1 MQRECG
7 TDLDLG
13 QSRNCHL
20 YFFSIEVILVLNV
33 REESAIIEC
42 IRESL
47 DRAENHWRQGG
58 YKLLEK
64 AIALDAVNE
73 RMESAP
79 SHIPGHNI
87 VQDDITIIDEFIALV
102 ADMRD
107 SSKHL
112 NSAIS
117 EKTAKVSQLQRV
129 YYETSALLPALA
141 LTVKFEKG
149 SVTEYLGDGILALFK
164 VDPNDKS
171 IAIYAAYEAAANSI
185 GRTRD
190 LVNDAL
196 RERYSLPDINLGVGL
211 AMSKTIVTLI
221 GLPGEKHPK
230 AFGECVFRATKLSGG
245 KNEIYVDEFVRKT
258 WPQAKGGTL
267 QFVQRSKNDVN
278 GYLISK

>member
-1 MQRECG
+1 
-7 TDLDLG
+7 
-13 QSRNCHL
+13 
-20 YFFSIEVILVLNV
+20 VLSNA
-33 REESAIIEC
+33 EENQINAC
-42 IRESL
+42 INEAL
-47 DRAENHWRQGG
+47 DRAENHWRNGG
-58 YKLLEK
+58 YKLLAK
-64 AIALDAVNE
+64 GVALDAMNE

-79 SHIPGHNI
+79 SHIPGHGV
-87 VQDDITIIDEFIALV
+87 VQDEITIIDEFIALV

-117 EKTAKVSQLQRV
+117 DKTAKVSQLQRV

-164 VDPNDKS
+164 VDVSDKS
-171 IAIYAAYEAAANSI
+171 AAIYAAYEAAVNSI
-185 GRTRD
+185 GRTRQ
-190 LVNDAL
+190 LVNTILND
-196 RERYSLPDINLGVGL
+196 RYNLPDLDLGVGL

-230 AFGECVFRATKLSGG
+230 AFGECVFRATKLSSG
-245 KNEIYVDEFVRKT
+245 KNEIYVDEFVRGT
-258 WPQAKGGTL
+258 WPQTKSGTL
-267 QFVQRSKNDVN
+267 RFIQKSKNDIT